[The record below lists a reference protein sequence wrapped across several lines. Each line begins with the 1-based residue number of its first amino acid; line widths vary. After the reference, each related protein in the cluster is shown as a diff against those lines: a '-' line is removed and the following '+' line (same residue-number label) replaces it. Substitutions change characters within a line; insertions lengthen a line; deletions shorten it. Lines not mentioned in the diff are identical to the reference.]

1 MNPPVLERTDVGG
14 LFEDLGKVGLIVES
28 GLFRHIQDGE
38 VGGGQQTLGIFDADM
53 FHIVTKGQPYFL
65 FKELAEVRAIYENM
79 LNHAV
84 QGDFFSIVLDR
95 KSVV

>member
-65 FKELAEVRAIYENM
+65 FKELAEVGAIYENKFM
-79 LNHAV
+79 QLVHPNDV
-84 QGDFFSIVLDR
+84 SSVSR
-95 KSVV
+95 KDAD